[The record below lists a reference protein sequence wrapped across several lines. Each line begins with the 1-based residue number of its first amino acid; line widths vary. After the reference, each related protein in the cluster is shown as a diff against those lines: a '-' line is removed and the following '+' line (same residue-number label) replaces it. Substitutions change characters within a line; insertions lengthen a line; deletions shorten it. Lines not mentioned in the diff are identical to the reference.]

1 MIPVVGTLI
10 VNEIKWLKRQLKSVD
25 FEVENLLLLI
35 IVEVT

>member
-25 FEVENLLLLI
+25 FEYMKS
-35 IVEVT
+35 